1 MILVVIIQLLISYY
15 FIQFFNKYAYDTW
28 YPPYDKVYICRFLQI
43 ILYLLSLIPSFL
55 IMHIVIF
62 ICCFSVYDYPYFKS
76 SVRYKK
82 WYKYLFENPNE

>member
-28 YPPYDKVYICRFLQI
+28 SPYDKVYICRFLQI

-62 ICCFSVYDYPYFKS
+62 IYCFSVYDYPYFKS